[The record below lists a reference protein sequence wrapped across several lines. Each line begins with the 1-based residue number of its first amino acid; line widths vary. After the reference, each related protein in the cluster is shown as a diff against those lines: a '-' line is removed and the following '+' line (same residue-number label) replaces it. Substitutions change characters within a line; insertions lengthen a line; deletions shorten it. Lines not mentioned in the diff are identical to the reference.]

1 MCHMIYRFCVFK
13 YLFII
18 LCQVVNIDL
27 HQLVAI
33 LFAYGPADA
42 TATPKPRHLLPH
54 LNPDLFYLFL
64 VPAYP
69 GWPGKEA
76 VKQA

>member
-1 MCHMIYRFCVFK
+1 MFK

-54 LNPDLFYLFL
+54 LNPDWFNLSGTGLSRL
-64 VPAYP
+64 CQ
-69 GWPGKEA
+69 GR
-76 VKQA
+76 